1 MMLWCHGRGCKP
13 PLTASHIHIG
23 STQSVQ
29 SPSYAVDGD
38 MGAPLHSY
46 TCAGEGQISENWGK
60 MKPK

>member
-1 MMLWCHGRGCKP
+1 MTLRCHGLGCKP

-23 STQSVQ
+23 SIKNVQ

-46 TCAGEGQISENWGK
+46 TFAGGVQILENCGK
-60 MKPK
+60 VKPK